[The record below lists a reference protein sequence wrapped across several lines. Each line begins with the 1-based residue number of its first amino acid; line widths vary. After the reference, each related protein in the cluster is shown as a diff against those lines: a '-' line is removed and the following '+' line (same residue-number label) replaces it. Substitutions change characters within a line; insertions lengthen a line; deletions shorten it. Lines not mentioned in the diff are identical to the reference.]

1 MNTFTINLDK
11 ETPKIISDLFLSSHF
26 KEKLTRGKI
35 IVHVKIIIVPVSPIS
50 TIQY

>member
-35 IVHVKIIIVPVSPIS
+35 IFHVKIIIVPVSPIS
-50 TIQY
+50 TFQY